1 MGMKIKYMEITYVKR
16 KNVYTL
22 KNKNTTR
29 IVRHS
34 MNLRGWIKGYK
45 SWGKINLALSDGY
58 CGKMVDA

>member
-1 MGMKIKYMEITYVKR
+1 MKIKYMEITYVKR

-22 KNKNTTR
+22 KNKNKTR

-34 MNLRGWIKGYK
+34 MNLRGWIKGYT
-45 SWGKINLALSDGY
+45 SWGEINLALSDGY